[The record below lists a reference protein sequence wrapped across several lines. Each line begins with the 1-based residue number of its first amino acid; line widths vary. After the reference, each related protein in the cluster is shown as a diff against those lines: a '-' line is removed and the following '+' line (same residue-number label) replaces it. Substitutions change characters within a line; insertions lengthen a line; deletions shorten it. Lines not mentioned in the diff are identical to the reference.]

1 MDMKREPVVYVIQD
15 QQRWDDQSQKL
26 VSKFNFESA
35 LTFGRI
41 EFLLSPKAA
50 PFNPESILCE
60 MHGKLKHFTDADN
73 LVLVGNPALIGW
85 AVALAATYNGGKV
98 SVLQWSGR
106 EQRYIRIAA
115 SGLSV
120 PQH

>member
-1 MDMKREPVVYVIQD
+1 MDMKRDPVVYVIQD
-15 QQRWDDQSQKL
+15 QQRWDDGQQKL

-50 PFNPESILCE
+50 PFNPESILKE
-60 MHGKLKHFTDADN
+60 MHAKLKHYSDADH

-85 AVALAATYNGGKV
+85 AVALASLYNGGRV

-115 SGLSV
+115 SGLSAA
-120 PQH
+120 QH